1 MWTDTEAVHFCRT
14 VMEVGAQRVLQYLA
28 EVEEAAEDVLAD
40 KQQIVDLDVRRNRNR
55 EALNA
60 LRCDVRNSDEDKVS
74 VCFGSMFIKLSTKTT
89 WQMIQ
94 KDQEQLDKEITDI
107 RKRLKVKVN
116 RLNELQGK
124 PELKGF
130 NLSPLSK
137 DEMKAV
143 NQILKS

>member
-1 MWTDTEAVHFCRT
+1 MEASTE
-14 VMEVGAQRVLQYLA
+14 RVLRYLA

-60 LRCDVRNSDEDKVS
+60 LRRDAEMSDE
-74 VCFGSMFIKLSTKTT
+74 
-89 WQMIQ
+89 
-94 KDQEQLDKEITDI
+94 DQEQLDKEICDI

-130 NLSPLSK
+130 NLSPLSR
-137 DEMKAV
+137 DEMKAI
-143 NQILKS
+143 NQVLKR